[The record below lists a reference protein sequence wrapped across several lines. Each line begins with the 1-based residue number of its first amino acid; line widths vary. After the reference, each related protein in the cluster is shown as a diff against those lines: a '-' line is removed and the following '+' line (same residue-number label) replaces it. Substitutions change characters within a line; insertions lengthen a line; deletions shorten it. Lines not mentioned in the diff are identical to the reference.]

1 VIILLNKEAKRL
13 YICICNAVTESAVR
27 ECARNGACSLE
38 QLSFELGVGSGCGR
52 CRDCAGELLRDL
64 RAAEPLTAAS

>member
-1 VIILLNKEAKRL
+1 M
-13 YICICNAVTESAVR
+13 YICICNAVTDKAVR

-52 CRDCAGELLRDL
+52 CRDYASELLRDV
-64 RAAEPLTAAS
+64 RAIEPLTAAS

>member
-1 VIILLNKEAKRL
+1 M
-13 YICICNAVTESAVR
+13 YICICNAVTERAVR

-52 CRDCAGELLRDL
+52 CRDYASKLLRDV
-64 RAAEPLTAAS
+64 RAIEPLTAAS